1 VPVHNNSIS
10 GSAGNATLNNVTARF
25 DLLVGDTTNSG
36 VVNATDVSET
46 KLKSGQFATSSTF
59 RNDVTVSG
67 TINGSDVSIVKS
79 RSGTALPTAQQGA
92 TTQTPGK

>member
-1 VPVHNNSIS
+1 
-10 GSAGNATLNNVTARF
+10 
-25 DLLVGDTTNSG
+25 
-36 VVNATDVSET
+36 
-46 KLKSGQFATSSTF
+46 LKSGQFATSSTF